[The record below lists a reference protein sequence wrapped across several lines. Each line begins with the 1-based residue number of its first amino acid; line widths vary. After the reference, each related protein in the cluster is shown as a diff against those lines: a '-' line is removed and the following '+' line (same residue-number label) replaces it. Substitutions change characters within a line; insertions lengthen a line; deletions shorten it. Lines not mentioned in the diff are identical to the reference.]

1 MKKENNLKE
10 WITPLTVAHF
20 LLVVFIGLTIFVK
33 AEPHSDILGKLG
45 SVLIICALVFW
56 FVPMFTLRKYGEVS
70 PFGSFLATTRLVD
83 RGIYGLIRHPQY
95 LGFMIFTCGIALLY
109 QQVYLGVL
117 AVMIIVLL
125 RFGMNEEDKLLQEQ
139 FGDEFLKY
147 CKRVTSINLIKG
159 LISIL
164 KEK

>member
-33 AEPHSDILGKLG
+33 AEHHSDILGKLG

-83 RGIYGLIRHPQY
+83 RGVYGLIRHPQY
-95 LGFMIFTCGIALLY
+95 LGFMILTSGIALLY

-125 RFGMNEEDKLLQEQ
+125 RFGMNEEDKLLRAQ
-139 FGDEFLKY
+139 FGEEFINY
-147 CKRVTSINLIKG
+147 CKRVPSVNIFKSLIT
-159 LISIL
+159 IL